1 MRISVFDIGGTF
13 IKHGLFDGAALSEV
27 RQIPTEAHLGADHL
41 IAALADILREELQEA
56 PLDGIGISTRGQ
68 VDTAAGRIIY
78 DPPEVIPGYSG
89 TCLRQKLQSAL
100 DCDAIANLPI
110 AVENDGN
117 CAALAENRA
126 GAAKGFAD
134 CICVVFGTAIGGA
147 ILSDHQVYHGC
158 AYSAGEFGM
167 MQFPDGCAGSMYFEN
182 YASVTQLVQL
192 VSAADASLTDGR
204 KIAAALDA
212 SDAGAVTTPVS
223 EAVDTWAQR
232 AALGL
237 SSLIHIFNPPCMVLG
252 GGIMESAEIFRRVH
266 QETQDLL
273 APGFESVQIRSAA
286 LGNQAGMLGAGYLTL
301 EAMQR

>member
-41 IAALADILREELQEA
+41 IAVLADILRAELQEA

-100 DCDAIANLPI
+100 DCDTIANLPI

-158 AYSAGEFGM
+158 GYSAGEFGM
-167 MQFPDGCAGSMYFEN
+167 MQFPDGYGGSMYYEN
-182 YASVTQLVQL
+182 FASVTQLMQL
-192 VSAADASLTDGR
+192 VSAAEPSLTDGR
-204 KIAAALDA
+204 KIAAALKA

>member
-27 RQIPTEAHLGADHL
+27 RHIPTEAHLGADHL
-41 IAALADILREELQEA
+41 IAALADILCEELQEA
-56 PLDGIGISTRGQ
+56 PLAGIGISTRGQ

-117 CAALAENRA
+117 CAALAENRV
-126 GAAKGFAD
+126 GASKGFAD

-147 ILSDHQVYHGC
+147 ILSGHQVYHGC
-158 AYSAGEFGM
+158 GYSAGEFGM
-167 MQFPDGCAGSMYFEN
+167 MQFPDGCGGSMYYEN
-182 YASVTQLVQL
+182 YASVTQLVEL
-192 VSAADASLTDGR
+192 VSAAEPSLTDGR
-204 KIAAALDA
+204 KIAAALEA
-212 SDAGAVTTPVS
+212 PTVS
-223 EAVDTWAQR
+223 EAVSDGADIWAKR

-237 SSLIHIFNPPCMVLG
+237 SSLIHIFNPPCLVLG
-252 GGIMESAEIFRRVH
+252 GGIMESPEIFRRVCR
-266 QETQDLL
+266 ETQALL
-273 APGFESVQIRSAA
+273 APGFETVQIRPAA
-286 LGNQAGMLGAGYLTL
+286 LGNHAGMLGAGYLAL
-301 EAMQR
+301 EAIQC

>member
-13 IKHGLFDGAALSEV
+13 IKHGLFDGSTLSDV
-27 RQIPTEAHLGADHL
+27 YQIPTEAHLGTDHL
-41 IAALADILREELQEA
+41 IAALADILRQELQEA

-68 VDTAAGRIIY
+68 VDTETGRIIY

-89 TCLRQKLQSAL
+89 ICLRQELQSVL
-100 DCDAIANLPI
+100 GRPDLPV

-117 CAALAENRA
+117 CAALAENRT

-147 ILSDHQVYHGC
+147 ILSDHQIYHGC

-167 MQFPDGCAGSMYFEN
+167 MQFPSDCGGSMYYEN
-182 YASVTQLVQL
+182 YASVEQLVQL
-192 VSAADASLTDGR
+192 VSTADPTLTDGR

-212 SDAGAVTTPVS
+212 AVISDAVS
-223 EAVDTWAQR
+223 AAADTWAHR

-252 GGIMESAEIFRRVH
+252 GGIMESAEIFSRVRR
-266 QETQDLL
+266 ETQALL
-273 APGFESVQIRSAA
+273 APGFEAVQIRPAA
-286 LGNQAGMLGAGYLTL
+286 LGNQAGMLGAGYLAL
-301 EAMQR
+301 EAIQH

>member
-13 IKHGLFDGAALSEV
+13 IKHGLFDGSSLSDV
-27 RQIPTEAHLGADHL
+27 RQIPTEGHLGTAHL
-41 IAALADILREELQEA
+41 IAALTDILRQELQER

-100 DCDAIANLPI
+100 GHPDLPI
-110 AVENDGN
+110 VVENDGN

-126 GAAKGFAD
+126 GAAQGFAD

-147 ILSDHQVYHGC
+147 ILSDHQIYHG
-158 AYSAGEFGM
+158 AGYSAGEFGM
-167 MQFPDGCAGSMYFEN
+167 MQFPAGCGGSMYYEN
-182 YASVTQLVQL
+182 YASVAQLVQL
-192 VSAADASLTDGR
+192 VSAADPSLTDGR
-204 KIAAALDA
+204 KIAAALEA
-212 SDAGAVTTPVS
+212 ADAGTVTTPVS
-223 EAVDTWAQR
+223 GAVDAWARR

-237 SSLIHIFNPPCMVLG
+237 SSLIHIFNPPCLVLG
-252 GGIMESAEIFRRVH
+252 GGIMESAEIFRRVCR
-266 QETQDLL
+266 ETQALL
-273 APGFESVQIRSAA
+273 APGFETVQIRPAL
-286 LGNQAGMLGAGYLTL
+286 LGNRAGMLGAGYLAL

>member
-13 IKHGLFDGAALSEV
+13 IKHGLFDGSTLCDV

-41 IAALADILREELQEA
+41 IAALADILRQELQEA

-68 VDTAAGRIIY
+68 VDTEAGRIIY

-89 TCLRQKLQSAL
+89 TSLRQELRSAL
-100 DCDAIANLPI
+100 GRPDLPV

-147 ILSDHQVYHGC
+147 ILSNHQVYHGC

-167 MQFPDGCAGSMYFEN
+167 MQFPDGCGGSMYYEN
-182 YASVTQLVQL
+182 FASVTQLVQL
-192 VSAADASLTDGR
+192 VSTTEPSLTDGQ
-204 KIAAALDA
+204 KIAAALKA
-212 SDAGAVTTPVS
+212 SSAGDVTTPVS
-223 EAVDTWAQR
+223 EAVDAWARR

-237 SSLIHIFNPPCMVLG
+237 SSLIHIFNPLCMVLG
-252 GGIMESAEIFRRVH
+252 GGIMESPEIFRRVRR
-266 QETQDLL
+266 ETQALL
-273 APGFESVQIRSAA
+273 APGFETVQIRPAA

-301 EAMQR
+301 EEIQH

>member
-110 AVENDGN
+110 TVENDGN
-117 CAALAENRA
+117 CAALAENRV

-158 AYSAGEFGM
+158 GYSAGEFGM
-167 MQFPDGCAGSMYFEN
+167 MQFPDGYGGSMYYEN
-182 YASVTQLVQL
+182 YASVTQLVEL
-192 VSAADASLTDGR
+192 VSAAEPSLTDGR
-204 KIAAALDA
+204 KIAAALKA

-237 SSLIHIFNPPCMVLG
+237 SSLIHIFNPPCLVLG
-252 GGIMESAEIFRRVH
+252 GGIMESPEIFRRVCR
-266 QETQDLL
+266 ETQSLL
-273 APGFESVQIRSAA
+273 APGFETVQIRPAA
-286 LGNQAGMLGAGYLTL
+286 LGNHAGMLGAGYLAL
-301 EAMQR
+301 EAIQC

>member
-13 IKHGLFDGAALSEV
+13 IKHGLFDGSTLCDV
-27 RQIPTEAHLGADHL
+27 RQIPTEAHLGTDHL
-41 IAALADILREELQEA
+41 IAALADILRQELQEA

-89 TCLRQKLQSAL
+89 TCLRQELRSAL
-100 DCDAIANLPI
+100 ECDAIADLPI

-158 AYSAGEFGM
+158 GYSAGEFGM
-167 MQFPDGCAGSMYFEN
+167 IQFPDGCGGSVYYEN
-182 YASVTQLVQL
+182 FASVTQLVQL
-192 VSAADASLTDGR
+192 VSAADPSLTNGL
-204 KIAAALDA
+204 KIAAALKA
-212 SDAGAVTTPVS
+212 ADAGTVTTPVS
-223 EAVDTWAQR
+223 EAVDAWARR

-237 SSLIHIFNPPCMVLG
+237 SSLIHIFNPPCLVLG
-252 GGIMESAEIFRRVH
+252 GGIMESEEIFRRVRR
-266 QETQDLL
+266 ETQALL
-273 APGFESVQIRSAA
+273 APGFETVQIRPAL
-286 LGNQAGMLGAGYLTL
+286 LGNRAGMLGAGYLVL
-301 EAMQR
+301 EAMQQ